1 MRLKKGC
8 TTMRLKKGSK
18 VEVLSMKED
27 FIGAWVYSEII
38 SGNGRNYYVKCCG
51 YPGTGGIKVE
61 RVSRKVIRP
70 CPPPAEGI
78 GLWVPGDVVEV
89 FHNLSWKTAI
99 VAKVFHENHF
109 LVRPVGSFRHFNVHK
124 RYLRARQIWKDGNWF
139 VVGKGA
145 RNCTISRR
153 KRLAKTDLKLQAG
166 GEFFPTGGNT
176 ELQFQVDSER
186 KLKTDSHVCSP
197 NVEAHCVGF
206 KKIKLVTNNN
216 QETLPGTPSYAS
228 EKADASDYPNEE
240 ESNAS
245 YSFGCWR
252 TRFPEVEPQGVN
264 NPFRLK
270 TSKNIDTDSCASSVG
285 SSSTNGNNWSSISV
299 NCCIRS
305 ISGDLSDA
313 ESCVS

>member
-1 MRLKKGC
+1 MRLKKGS

-51 YPGTGGIKVE
+51 YPGTAGKKVE
-61 RVSRKVIRP
+61 RVPRKVIRP

-78 GLWVPGDVVEV
+78 GAWVPGDVVEV

-99 VAKVFHENHF
+99 VVKVFHGNHF
-109 LVRPVGSFRHFNVHK
+109 VVRPVGSLRHFNVHK

-153 KRLAKTDLKLQAG
+153 KRLAETDLKLQAG
-166 GEFFPTGGNT
+166 AEFSPTEGNT

-186 KLKTDSHVCSP
+186 KLETGSHVCSP
-197 NVEAHCVGF
+197 HVESHCVGF
-206 KKIKLVTNNN
+206 KKIKLITNNYG
-216 QETLPGTPSYAS
+216 ETLPGTPSYAS
-228 EKADASDYPNEE
+228 EKADASDYLNEE
-240 ESNAS
+240 ENNAS
-245 YSFGCWR
+245 YSSCCWR
-252 TRFPEVEPQGVN
+252 TRFPEVEPGGFNEAFQ
-264 NPFRLK
+264 LT
-270 TSKNIDTDSCASSVG
+270 TSKNINIDSCASSVG
-285 SSSTNGNNWSSISV
+285 SSSTNGNNWSSSSI
-299 NCCIRS
+299 NCCIGNT
-305 ISGDLSDA
+305 SGELSDA
-313 ESCVS
+313 ESSVA